1 MISVPGKLF
10 KYCKWSSSIIIYYI
24 TADYGLLEKG
34 DLKVYL
40 NNAGLDILQIVS
52 LPITEALALY
62 EKNRKLGKK
71 GDQVKELF

>member
-1 MISVPGKLF
+1 
-10 KYCKWSSSIIIYYI
+10 
-24 TADYGLLEKG
+24 LEKG